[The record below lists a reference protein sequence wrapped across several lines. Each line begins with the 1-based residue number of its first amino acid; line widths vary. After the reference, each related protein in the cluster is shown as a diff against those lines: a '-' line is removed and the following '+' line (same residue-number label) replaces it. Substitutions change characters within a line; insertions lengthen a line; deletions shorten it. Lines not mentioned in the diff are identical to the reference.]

1 MKVGSLLHD
10 SKRSLV
16 FLLSLWLV
24 ATGVGCATYVKNMPS
39 SAANPPPAMR
49 FAEYANFELEPVTID
64 PAYLNNDDNKR
75 AFARI
80 QENFD
85 RFAVPVLDEWSAAT
99 GEATRG
105 TLIIRPH
112 VVELK
117 FVSIGARVM
126 VGAMAGS
133 SAVVMQVD
141 FEELTSGNTI
151 ARAQFY
157 QRAAAMGGAYTMGYT
172 DNDMLDRIVR
182 LVSEYMRNNYS
193 EATGGPT
200 GVE

>member
-1 MKVGSLLHD
+1 MTTIK
-10 SKRSLV
+10 
-16 FLLSLWLV
+16 FLLPLLLLLAV
-24 ATGVGCATYVKNMPS
+24 TTGCATHVKNMPT
-39 SAANPPPAMR
+39 SAMNPPPTVR
-49 FAEYANFELEPVTID
+49 FAEYENFEIEPVTID
-64 PAYLNNDDNKR
+64 PAYIRSSDNSR
-75 AFARI
+75 AFTRI

-85 RFAVPVLDEWSAAT
+85 RFAGPVLDEWRAAE

-105 TLIIRPH
+105 TLLIRPR

-126 VGAMAGS
+126 AGAMAGS

-141 FEELTSGNTI
+141 FEELTSGHTI

-172 DNDMLDRIVR
+172 DNDMLDRIVT
-182 LVSEYMRNNYS
+182 LVTEYMQANYT
-193 EATGGPT
+193 EATGGRT